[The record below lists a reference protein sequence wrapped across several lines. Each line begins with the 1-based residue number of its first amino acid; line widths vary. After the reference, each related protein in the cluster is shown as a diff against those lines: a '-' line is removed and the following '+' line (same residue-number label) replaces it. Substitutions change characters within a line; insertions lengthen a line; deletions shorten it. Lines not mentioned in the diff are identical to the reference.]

1 MRKLGVGDDGRS
13 FLDHFR
19 VLITEIGNALGY
31 VRMVRSAG
39 AEFCADAAR
48 FVPDFDDAAEL
59 AKTAAGDAWRDPD
72 GAAPAAGDGA
82 EAAEPAA
89 ESSTNGFAPRTK
101 AAAANFGEVIATLSK
116 NFAEGRDYFKVLV
129 NVFKKVLLAG
139 DHAHLDNFYTIVP
152 ALCLSWVEA
161 SLVAKDRMFKQNRS
175 KEAYYTDDGFAVGV
189 AYVLAILEQ
198 GSRFDSLHWFERV
211 KAKLL
216 ADEAE
221 LSENLAK
228 RAAKAKAKEKARKAA
243 SSTFGFLSGASAPKD
258 DDDDD
263 EEEEAAR
270 AVSTLQLTARRVHAA
285 KRENELLFF
294 SISGARVFFRRDE

>member
-1 MRKLGVGDDGRS
+1 
-13 FLDHFR
+13 
-19 VLITEIGNALGY
+19 
-31 VRMVRSAG
+31 
-39 AEFCADAAR
+39 
-48 FVPDFDDAAEL
+48 
-59 AKTAAGDAWRDPD
+59 
-72 GAAPAAGDGA
+72 
-82 EAAEPAA
+82 
-89 ESSTNGFAPRTK
+89 
-101 AAAANFGEVIATLSK
+101 
-116 NFAEGRDYFKVLV
+116 
-129 NVFKKVLLAG
+129 
-139 DHAHLDNFYTIVP
+139 
-152 ALCLSWVEA
+152 
-161 SLVAKDRMFKQNRS
+161 MFKQNRN

-189 AYVLAILEQ
+189 AYILAILEQ

-221 LSENLAK
+221 LAENLAK

-243 SSTFGFLSGASAPKD
+243 SSTFGFLSGASAPK